1 MIPSAVLTPRP
12 RLSLTGAKY
21 ICDGN
26 SQTEGINGA
35 SVSYPGQLATLLG
48 VAVTNR
54 GVGGADL
61 DDMLATA
68 PAQVDAV
75 FQVGLNVLC
84 VGEVRNQIVND
95 DQTANARTAVD
106 KLWQYC
112 DARRAAAT
120 GGKVLRIVV
129 WNILPTGRT
138 NATIGL
144 AAVQALFVA
153 ANGYIRN
160 EWRAHADRFV
170 DVSSDPR
177 LSDPDNT
184 TYFPDQVHGSVATDL
199 ILAQMHYAAIRS
211 LR

>member
-1 MIPSAVLTPRP
+1 MIPSPILNAAP
-12 RLSLTGAKY
+12 RLSIAGAKY

-26 SQTEGINGA
+26 SQTAGDNGP
-35 SVSYPGQLATLLG
+35 SVSYPAQLATLLG
-48 VAVTNR
+48 ATVTNR
-54 GVGGADL
+54 GVGGQDL
-61 DDMLATA
+61 DDMLA
-68 PAQVDAV
+68 DADSQIDTS

-95 DQTANARTAVD
+95 DTQANARTAVD

-112 DARRAAAT
+112 DGRRAAAT
-120 GGKVLRIVV
+120 GSKVLRIVV
-129 WNILPTGRT
+129 WNILPTTRT

-144 AAVQALFVA
+144 AAVQALFAV

-177 LSDPDNT
+177 LRNPDDT
-184 TYFPDQVHGSVATDL
+184 DWFKDQVHLTQGADAV
-199 ILAQMHYAAIRS
+199 LAAMMAAGIRS

>member
-1 MIPSAVLTPRP
+1 VIPSAVLAPRP

-26 SQTEGINGA
+26 SQTEGVNGA
-35 SVSYPGQLATLLG
+35 AVSYPGQLATLLG
-48 VAVTNR
+48 ATVTNR

-68 PAQVDAV
+68 PAQIDAA
-75 FQVGLNVLC
+75 FQVGLNVLT
-84 VGEVRNQIVND
+84 VGEVRNQIVNA
-95 DQTANARTAVD
+95 DQAANARTAVD

-129 WNILPTGRT
+129 WNILPTART
-138 NATIGL
+138 NASIGL
-144 AAVQALFVA
+144 AAVQALFA
-153 ANGYIRN
+153 TANGYIGN

-170 DVSSDPR
+170 NVYSEPP

-184 TYFPDQVHGSVATDL
+184 IYFPDQVHGSIMADL
-199 ILAQMHYAAIRS
+199 VLAQMVYAAIRS